1 MLFKDLPF
9 MKKIFFIS
17 LLLIPFFEFSSCCKG
32 GSGGDATLD
41 CSVFHHSKPIPGA
54 TVYVKYNATEFPGT
68 DVSVYSANA
77 KASGTSNTLKIEG
90 LHCGDYFLYG
100 VGFDSALGL
109 PVTGGVHVQ
118 IKYSDR
124 KKEQSENVPVTE

>member
-1 MLFKDLPF
+1 
-9 MKKIFFIS
+9 MKKLVFLVLFLFS
-17 LLLIPFFEFSSCCKG
+17 AFEFSSCCKG
-32 GSGGDATLD
+32 GSGGAATLD
-41 CSVFHHSKPIPGA
+41 CSVFHHARPIPGA
-54 TVYVKYNATEFPGT
+54 TVYIKYNATEFPGT
-68 DVSVYSANA
+68 DVSAYSTHV
-77 KASGTSNTLKIEG
+77 KAADNSNTLKIDG
-90 LHCGDYFLYG
+90 LHCGDYYLYG

>member
-1 MLFKDLPF
+1 MRKLILLT
-9 MKKIFFIS
+9 FFAFS
-17 LLLIPFFEFSSCCKG
+17 VFEFSACCKG
-32 GSGGDATLD
+32 GSGGSATLD
-41 CSVFHHSKPIPGA
+41 CYVLHHAKPIPGA
-54 TVYVKYNATEFPGT
+54 TVYIKYNVTEFPGT
-68 DVSVYSANA
+68 DVSAYNDHV
-77 KASGTSNTLKIEG
+77 KAGDNTNGLKFEG

-124 KKEQSENVPVTE
+124 KKEQSTNVPITE